1 MQKYEDHMR
10 QYELDRI
17 EDSKKQL
24 QKVKNRQPADE
35 DGEKEKQ
42 HLIDSIK
49 ARIKNWTDYYESRIP
64 LGDRKVFKS
73 YSPTVYD
80 DGMKIVIVE
89 GDTFGKYWTFDEVKH
104 EHWMA
109 IANNPGVWIQ

>member
-73 YSPTVYD
+73 YSP
-80 DGMKIVIVE
+80 K
-89 GDTFGKYWTFDEVKH
+89 
-104 EHWMA
+104 
-109 IANNPGVWIQ
+109 